1 MKPPRVFFISSA
13 TMTEQ
18 KKNYGPPIGSVNVLE
33 ATIGQRGMG
42 KSTYQC
48 FRVHE
53 LVRQYQGHAYV
64 IGHSLGARLPKELP
78 AELGGHVLP
87 IVYHNSVESVAR
99 GVSESPTKW
108 HILAPPIDLTGR
120 AGPQDSVDDLIAWS
134 IQFSDALR
142 ERAYQRE
149 HPIKG
154 ALRSGVARDYT
165 GIQCP
170 AIILI
175 VDEGI
180 AMEAAGAKGTGTKTQ
195 AKKDWFL
202 RWIYSLRHYHTAL
215 FYAIQNA
222 TARNWQLL
230 SEATRV
236 VVFRVKHQWAINA
249 VQAAGGTHAEM
260 AAVRKLQPH
269 EYIALG
275 EDPTLADDYE
285 EDETPDSELEERNA
299 DEEAKAESDE
309 KEAAEDGAAEAAA
322 TLVADG

>member
-1 MKPPRVFFISSA
+1 VSDA
-13 TMTEQ
+13 
-18 KKNYGPPIGSVNVLE
+18 KKNYGPLIGEVNVLE

-48 FRVHE
+48 HRVFE
-53 LVRQYQGHAYV
+53 LVTQYQGHVYV
-64 IGHSLGARLPKELP
+64 IGHSLGARLPKKLP
-78 AELGGHVLP
+78 AELGGHDLP
-87 IVYHNSVESVAR
+87 VTYHSSIESVAR
-99 GVSESPTKW
+99 GVSEQPKRW
-108 HILAPPIDLTGR
+108 HILAPPIDLSGR
-120 AGPQDSVDDLIAWS
+120 NGPQDSVDDLIAWS
-134 IQFSDALR
+134 IKFSDALR
-142 ERAYQRE
+142 ERAYARE
-149 HPIKG
+149 HPIRG
-154 ALRSGVARDYT
+154 ALRAGVARDYN

-170 AIILI
+170 CIAII

-180 AMEAAGAKGTGTKTQ
+180 AMESAGVKGSGIKSQ
-195 AKKDWFL
+195 IKKDWFL

-260 AAVRKLQPH
+260 REVRKLEPH

-285 EDETPDSELEERNA
+285 DEQEAERERVAELERIEREERDEVEDEPPPV
-299 DEEAKAESDE
+299 ESTE
-309 KEAAEDGAAEAAA
+309 
-322 TLVADG
+322 